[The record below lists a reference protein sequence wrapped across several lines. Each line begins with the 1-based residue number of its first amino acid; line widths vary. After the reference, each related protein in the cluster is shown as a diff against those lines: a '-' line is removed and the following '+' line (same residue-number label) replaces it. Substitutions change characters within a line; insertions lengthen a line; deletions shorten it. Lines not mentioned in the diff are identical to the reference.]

1 MTAIKDAK
9 TIAEYAIK
17 KWLIKEG
24 IALEFFKLE
33 IYGNQSIL
41 TDVKGESLTLE
52 YLPESKSVIVKEEQ
66 ET

>member
-1 MTAIKDAK
+1 MAAIKDAK

-24 IALEFFKLE
+24 IALKY
-33 IYGNQSIL
+33 I
-41 TDVKGESLTLE
+41 
-52 YLPESKSVIVKEEQ
+52 PESKSVIVKEEQ